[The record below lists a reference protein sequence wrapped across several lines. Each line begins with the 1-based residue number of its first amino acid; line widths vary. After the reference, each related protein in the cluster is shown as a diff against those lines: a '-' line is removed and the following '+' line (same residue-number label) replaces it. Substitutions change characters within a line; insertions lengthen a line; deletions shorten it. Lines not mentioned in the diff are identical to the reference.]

1 MTMYNAGK
9 KKNDHP
15 SFGTK
20 EALPLKF
27 ATSSDAEEAFMYSE
41 DQDGI

>member
-1 MTMYNAGK
+1 MYNAGK
-9 KKNDHP
+9 KKNDHL

-27 ATSSDAEEAFMYSE
+27 ATNSEAEEAFMYSE